1 MAPQVDPNPGEK
13 LVTEEDCSE
22 VKLGSG
28 ILSLTNQRII
38 FEKTEGNLTTLNK
51 KIGNILLNSTL
62 DKLGKVNSEGLILT
76 KVVVEI
82 GNSKYKFSVFNSKKW
97 AKEIELQKTLF
108 NKDL

>member
-13 LVTEEDCSE
+13 LVLEEDCSE

-51 KIGNILLNSTL
+51 KIGNAVLNTTL
-62 DKLGKVNSEGLILT
+62 DKVGNVNAEGFILT
-76 KVVVEI
+76 KVVVQI
-82 GNSKYKFSVFNSKKW
+82 DDSKYKFSVFSSKKW
-97 AKEIELQKTLF
+97 AKEIETQKALF
-108 NKDL
+108 NKKQ

>member
-13 LVTEEDCSE
+13 LVLEEDCSE

-51 KIGNILLNSTL
+51 KIGNALLNVTL
-62 DKLGKVNSEGLILT
+62 DKVGNVNAEGFILT
-76 KVVVEI
+76 KVVVQI
-82 GNSKYKFSVFNSKKW
+82 DNSKYKFSVFNSKKW
-97 AKEIELQKTLF
+97 SKEIQAQKALF
-108 NKDL
+108 NKQ